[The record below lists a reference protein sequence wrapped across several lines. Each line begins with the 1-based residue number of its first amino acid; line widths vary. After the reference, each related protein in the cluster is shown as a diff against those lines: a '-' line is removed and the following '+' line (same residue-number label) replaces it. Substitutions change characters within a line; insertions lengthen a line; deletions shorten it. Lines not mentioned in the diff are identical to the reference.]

1 MNPPLVSII
10 IPNRDYGRYLR
21 EAVDSALGQ
30 TYESVEV
37 IVVDD
42 GSVDESRSIIRS
54 YGGKVQA
61 VLQANLGAPG
71 ARNAG
76 IARTSGE
83 FLVFLD
89 ADDSLLPDAVESLL
103 QGFRDFPDSGIV
115 FGDTLTGR
123 PGEPASAIPAGSGRV
138 FSRDEFLFHNP
149 ILMPTAMV
157 HRRVIEKIGGF
168 NASFL
173 QADDYDLW
181 IRGAAVFPVRHVER
195 AVARVRWHE
204 GSLSGDRVRQ
214 LTWETR
220 VLASHLDGS
229 SHARKALGRAFHRLA
244 YECRL
249 AGLITQ
255 FARAT
260 LRGLRYRPGY
270 WKNWLYLAYIPLSV
284 FASRRRQVGR
294 SRVAK

>member
-1 MNPPLVSII
+1 MTGQRALVSII

-30 TYESVEV
+30 TYEPVEV

-42 GSVDESRSIIRS
+42 GSTDESRSVIRS

-76 IARTSGE
+76 ISRAAGE

-123 PGEPASAIPAGSGRV
+123 PGEPASAFPADAGRI
-138 FSRDEFLFHNP
+138 FSRDEFLFRNP

-157 HRRVIEKIGGF
+157 RRRVIEKTGGF

-173 QADDYDLW
+173 QADDFDLW

-195 AVARVRWHE
+195 AVARVRRHE
-204 GSLSGDRVRQ
+204 GSLSSDRVRQ

-229 SHARKALGRAFHRLA
+229 RHARKALGRAFHRLA

-249 AGLITQ
+249 ARDAGL
-255 FARAT
+255 FRRSALGSVRHD
-260 LRGLRYRPGY
+260 PFY
-270 WKNWLYLAYIPLSV
+270 WKGWCYLAYALVVSP
-284 FASRRRQVGR
+284 FWRKPTGR
-294 SRVAK
+294 

>member
-1 MNPPLVSII
+1 MSAQRPLVSII

-30 TYESVEV
+30 THHPVEV
-37 IVVDD
+37 VVVDD
-42 GSVDESRSIIRS
+42 GSADESRSVIRS
-54 YGGKVQA
+54 YGGKIQA
-61 VLQANLGAPG
+61 VLQTNMGAPS

-76 IARTSGE
+76 IAKAAGE

-89 ADDSLLPDAVESLL
+89 ADDALLPDAVEGLL

-115 FGDTLTGR
+115 FGDPLTGR
-123 PGEPASAIPAGSGRV
+123 LGGPAGAAPPGSGHV
-138 FSRDEFLFHNP
+138 FSRDEFLFRNF

-157 HRRVIEKIGGF
+157 RRRLIEKVGGF

-181 IRGAAVFPVRHVER
+181 IRGAAAFPVRHVDR
-195 AVARVRWHE
+195 AVARVRLHE

-229 SHARKALGRAFHRLA
+229 RSARKALGRAFHRLS

-249 AGLITQ
+249 AGNT
-255 FARAT
+255 
-260 LRGLRYRPGY
+260 GLFRRSALESVRHDPFY
-270 WKNWLYLAYIPLSV
+270 WKGWCYLAYALTVSP
-284 FASRRRQVGR
+284 FCKRPAGR
-294 SRVAK
+294 